1 MSIALDFF
9 CFYVPLTIRFFT
21 VFYVANI
28 VGGCWCPISDRAVIM
43 AFSFWCP
50 PNSASVSD
58 AITLLIMLHST
69 FTGPFWGGID
79 CIDVLDFG
87 PSKKYPPDLLCAYVS
102 EMSYAYE

>member
-69 FTGPFWGGID
+69 CAGPFWGGID